1 MRRFLLAL
9 QYFTRMPL
17 PAPVAAWV
25 GFSPAMMRAALAHLP
40 GVGWVVGGM
49 SSMVL
54 VLALW
59 MLGGQAGAHDDAS
72 VLVAA
77 TLAIGA
83 SIWLTGAFHE
93 DGLAD
98 VGDALGGWVPRER
111 ALQIMKDSRLGSY
124 GVITLMLALLLRVGL
139 LAALVRVDVALA
151 AIALLVGHV
160 LSRWAPLFLAQWLPY
175 VGGRAAADDGEGRR
189 GSVGNADGG
198 VNLGNDP
205 DGIRRS
211 GPVGSHDGAA
221 KRAHVDGSGNGGD
234 SHDARPSGRDEATA
248 SKARPLVEG
257 REPRILLIGSLWAA
271 PALLLSG
278 ICLGGGALAG
288 VLLAGALVVWQLG
301 LFFRR
306 RLGGVTGDCLGAT
319 QQVAEI
325 ACHLAMLVALRW
337 G

>member
-40 GVGWVVGGM
+40 GVGWVVGGV
-49 SSMVL
+49 SLLVL

-59 MLGGQAGAHDDAS
+59 MLGGQAGAHDGAS

-83 SIWLTGAFHE
+83 SIWFTGAFHE

-98 VGDALGGWVPRER
+98 VGDALGGFVSADR

-124 GVITLMLALLLRVGL
+124 GVITLVMALLLRVGL

-151 AIALLVGHV
+151 ANALLAGHV

-189 GSVGNADGG
+189 GTVGKPDGG

-205 DGIRRS
+205 DGIRGS
-211 GPVGSHDGAA
+211 GAVGSLDGAEKSA
-221 KRAHVDGSGNGGD
+221 LVEGRGGGRD
-234 SHDARPSGRDEATA
+234 SDDAGPSRSDEATL

-257 REPRILLIGSLWAA
+257 RQPRILLIGSLWAT
-271 PALLLSG
+271 PAIMLVGL
-278 ICLGGGALAG
+278 CLGGWAMAG
-288 VLLAGALVVWQLG
+288 VLLMGALLVWQLG

-325 ACHLAMLVALRW
+325 ACHLVMLIALRW
-337 G
+337 V